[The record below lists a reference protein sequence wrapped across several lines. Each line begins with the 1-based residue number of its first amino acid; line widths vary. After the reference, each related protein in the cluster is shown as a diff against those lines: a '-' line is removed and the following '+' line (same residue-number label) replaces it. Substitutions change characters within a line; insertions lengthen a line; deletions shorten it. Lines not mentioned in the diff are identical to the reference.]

1 MGNVDQQAKSQL
13 IDTQLREFADKIQ
26 REYAYVVDTSS
37 LTDQIRSLQIYLTQR
52 DCNQR
57 EPFVIINVIANLTDS
72 TPLHVGLYGSAMWLD
87 DWLDDK
93 QLQLMSAIN
102 ELNQKVQAIWSTDSA
117 SNLSK

>member
-26 REYAYVVDTSS
+26 REYAYVVDASS

-52 DCNQR
+52 DRNQR
-57 EPFVIINVIANLTDS
+57 EPFVIISVIANSTES
-72 TPLHVGLYGSAMWLD
+72 TPLRVGLYDNAIWLD
-87 DWLDDK
+87 EWLDDK

-102 ELNQKVQAIWSTDSA
+102 ELNQKVQAIWSTGSA

>member
-13 IDTQLREFADKIQ
+13 IDTQLQEFADKIQ
-26 REYAYVVDTSS
+26 REYAYAVDTSS
-37 LTDQIRSLQIYLTQR
+37 LTDQIRSLQIYLTQQ

-57 EPFVIINVIANLTDS
+57 KPFVIVSAITNSVES
-72 TPLHVGLYGSAMWLD
+72 TPLHVGLYNSAIWLD

-102 ELNQKVQAIWSTDSA
+102 ELNQKVQAIWSTGSA
-117 SNLSK
+117 SNSSK

>member
-1 MGNVDQQAKSQL
+1 MGNVDRQAKLQL
-13 IDTQLREFADKIQ
+13 IDTQLQEFADNIQ
-26 REYAYVVDTSS
+26 REYSYAVDVVS

-57 EPFVIINVIANLTDS
+57 EPFVIISVITNSVDS
-72 TPLHVGLYGSAMWLD
+72 TPLYVSLRGSAMWLD

-102 ELNQKVQAIWSTDSA
+102 ELNQKVQAIWSTNSA

>member
-1 MGNVDQQAKSQL
+1 MRNADQQAKSQL

-37 LTDQIRSLQIYLTQR
+37 LTDQIRSLQIYLTQQ

-57 EPFVIINVIANLTDS
+57 EPFVIISVIANSAES
-72 TPLHVGLYGSAMWLD
+72 TPLRVGLYDSAIWLD
-87 DWLDDK
+87 EWLDDK

-102 ELNQKVQAIWSTDSA
+102 ELNQKVQAIWSTGSA
-117 SNLSK
+117 SK